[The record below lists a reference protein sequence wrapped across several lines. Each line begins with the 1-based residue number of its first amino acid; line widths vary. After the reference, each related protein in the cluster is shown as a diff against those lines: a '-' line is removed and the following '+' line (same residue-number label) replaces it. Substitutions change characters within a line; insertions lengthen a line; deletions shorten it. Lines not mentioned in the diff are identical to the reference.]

1 MFTFPSNQ
9 QDLEWRVI
17 VFNVPPELDT
27 GYFLPAIMD
36 CSTLSSGSFHLFWAP
51 LPCSVFSRPESW
63 LTKESGSCREAGAN
77 LFSIWLAT
85 HYTIRPSSVILFIAK
100 MGNFSVKREL
110 PIRMILNLSPFYERS
125 NTICLVM
132 DRSPHYCQEEPSV
145 NKKWGTAGDT
155 RLLGIQLSLRRAS
168 FTASVSWC
176 DSVWLVTVDTVTA
189 SSSRS
194 SSHWSHTSL

>member
-1 MFTFPSNQ
+1 MPSKTFVMVKKKLPDHASSKTDTNMWIYTT
-9 QDLEWRVI
+9 WRVI

-100 MGNFSVKREL
+100 TGKFSVKREL
-110 PIRMILNLSPFYERS
+110 PKPFPIPWEVQHNLSWYGQISTLLPRGAQCQQEVRRS
-125 NTICLVM
+125 W
-132 DRSPHYCQEEPSV
+132 RHSAPWYSAQS
-145 NKKWGTAGDT
+145 
-155 RLLGIQLSLRRAS
+155 
-168 FTASVSWC
+168 
-176 DSVWLVTVDTVTA
+176 
-189 SSSRS
+189 
-194 SSHWSHTSL
+194 